1 MEAEENALRLA
12 IENATVEGYPQKL
25 YDFFYDDTVTG
36 YKNYAEFMGIDY
48 EEFLESYMSEDDI
61 KEVTTDQVNEF
72 LVASA
77 ILKAEGKEVGDSD
90 YAKLAEEMAKE
101 NEYETLEEYEGDYG
115 KTYVM
120 TQIVRQKAI
129 DILYDAAKLQ
139 EVPYDEY
146 YADDELESDD
156 MESEEE
162 SEVELEDEAES
173 DSGDDVELNLGDDA
187 ELDLEDD
194 AGVDMRED
202 SELNSGDES
211 SLIFDEN

>member
-1 MEAEENALRLA
+1 MRLA

-36 YKNYAEFMGIDY
+36 YKNFAEFMGIDY
-48 EEFLESYMSEDDI
+48 EEYLESYMSEDDI

-77 ILKAEGKEVGDSD
+77 ILKAEGQEVGDSD

-129 DILYDAAKLQ
+129 DILYELQ

-162 SEVELEDEAES
+162 LEDEAES
-173 DSGDDVELNLGDDA
+173 DSGNDVELNLGDDT

-202 SELNSGDES
+202 SELNPGDES